1 MSIRRLL
8 MTSREVVQEINITN
22 VSVQYVRSLGKSSYW
37 IAFTP
42 SFVLKTDDDR
52 INVVIENSSGPC
64 FNIDIK
70 KSTYNYTNTG
80 GVAERVFL
88 GSQDFIEG
96 TVIVSMYV
104 YVDAQFRVFRF
115 PSITPKQYT

>member
-8 MTSREVVQEINITN
+8 MTSREEVQEINITD
-22 VSVQYVRSLGKSSYW
+22 VSVQYTRGMIYQYW

-52 INVVIENSSGPC
+52 INVVVENSSGPC

-70 KSTYNYTNTG
+70 KSTYDYTNTG
-80 GVAERVFL
+80 GVAERVIL
-88 GSQDFIEG
+88 GSHAFIEG
-96 TVIVSMYV
+96 TVNVSIYV
-104 YVDAQFRVFRF
+104 HVDAQFKFFRF

>member
-8 MTSREVVQEINITN
+8 MTSREEEHEINIKD
-22 VSVQYVRSLGKSSYW
+22 VSVQYTIGMVYQYW

-42 SFVLKTDDDR
+42 SFVLKTDDDY
-52 INVVIENSSGPC
+52 INVAVMNSSGPL

-80 GVAERVFL
+80 GVAERVIL
-88 GSQDFIEG
+88 GTFDLIEG
-96 TVIVSMYV
+96 TVDVFIDV
-104 YVDAQFRVFRF
+104 YVDEQHKFFRF